1 MTDRMLPVRTWLEG
15 RTASI
20 RWPTRFFYVM
30 VERHAWLI
38 YGPAAVA
45 FFIAWWENGRLLWL
59 LALNGPD
66 WRDLIEAGV
75 PVAQVVTALVLIG
88 LLVVAGVRVGWEERA
103 RGRNA

>member
-1 MTDRMLPVRTWLEG
+1 M
-15 RTASI
+15 
-20 RWPTRFFYVM
+20 
-30 VERHAWLI
+30 
-38 YGPAAVA
+38 
-45 FFIAWWENGRLLWL
+45 LWL

-66 WRDLIEAGV
+66 WLDLIEAGV